1 MLLPACPGCEPPVVD
16 AGPDSGVVD
25 GGVDDAGTQ
34 DDGGVKGDGGV
45 EPQCSE
51 NTEGFGEPC
60 AAQSGDPLCGQM
72 LCCTP
77 DIPFCS
83 EGQLLWCYDLGP
95 NDCGGCGD
103 LDTSA
108 GRINESCGEYGCGIV
123 ACAEGGTAT
132 ECVGDRPP
140 NQCGGCLDILVD
152 AGPGDI
158 CSACLSGTQTCTRD
172 QNDLVCWRGRTPD
185 NVCGGCDRCI
195 AAHAY
200 MDERFGGGYL
210 RTGTIAIFEDVGG
223 PLVQLSFDPLVE
235 GPGTNGLPWAQL
247 YLSSTENPANGV
259 AVALSP
265 VFAQAT
271 MGITADPVRHYSI
284 PFTTIPDTYP
294 YLVLFDLYLNAVIS
308 VGLITEGPPPG
319 YPIAG
324 PDAGTASDGGFLDG
338 GGGVVDGGSGTDGG
352 ATDAGTTSP
361 DAGVVDGGT
370 SDAGPTHA
378 DAGSDDAGIDDAGL
392 ADGGHDDSGT

>member
-1 MLLPACPGCEPPVVD
+1 VLTSTGCPGCEPPVVD
-16 AGPDSGVVD
+16 AGDD
-25 GGVDDAGTQ
+25 GGEADGGDGDDAGTL
-34 DDGGVKGDGGV
+34 DDGGEPLVDGGGPV
-45 EPQCSE
+45 CDE

-60 AAQSGDPLCGQM
+60 AAQEGDPLCGQM

-83 EGQLLWCYDLGP
+83 EGQVLWCYDLGP

-103 LDTSA
+103 LDTTA
-108 GRINESCGEYGCGIV
+108 GRINDACGEYGCGVI
-123 ACAEGGTAT
+123 ACADGGTAT
-132 ECVGDRPP
+132 ECEGDHPP

-158 CSACLSGTQTCTRD
+158 CSECMSGTQTCTRD
-172 QNDLVCWRGRTPD
+172 ENDLVCWRGRAPD

-210 RTGTIAIFEDVGG
+210 RTGTIAIFEDIGEG
-223 PLVQLSFDPLVE
+223 NLSLSLDPLVE

-247 YLSSTENPANGV
+247 YLSSTPDPSLGV

-271 MGITADPVRHYSI
+271 SFITADPVRQYGI
-284 PFTTIPDTYP
+284 PYTTIPDTYP

-308 VGLITEGPPPG
+308 VGVITPGPPPG
-319 YPIAG
+319 YPIDGPDGGVFVDAGDVDDAG
-324 PDAGTASDGGFLDG
+324 PGDGGVSDAGAPVDAGNSDGGNTVDAGQTVDAGAPVDAGNSDG
-338 GGGVVDGGSGTDGG
+338 GNTV
-352 ATDAGTTSP
+352 DAGS
-361 DAGVVDGGT
+361 
-370 SDAGPTHA
+370 A
-378 DAGSDDAGIDDAGL
+378 DAG
-392 ADGGHDDSGT
+392 